1 MTRLENDPC
10 PLIAPDISYVF
21 HQRSYYSSKDTFV
34 CDKNPEEVLITRIV
48 NTSSECEPYW
58 ASYGYIGV
66 ACSDIAFERLNKQW
80 GSFNII
86 AMSILML
93 LIGFSVGYLV
103 AKVIEEVK
111 RRDLEKK
118 ELTYNKL

>member
-21 HQRSYYSSKDTFV
+21 RQRSYYSSKDTFV
-34 CDKNPEEVLITRIV
+34 CGENPEEVLITRIV
-48 NTSSECEPYW
+48 NTIECEPNW

-66 ACSDIAFERLNKQW
+66 ACSDTAFERLNKQW

-86 AMSILML
+86 TMSILMF
-93 LIGFSVGYLV
+93 LIGFSVGYVV

-118 ELTYNKL
+118 EPTYHKL